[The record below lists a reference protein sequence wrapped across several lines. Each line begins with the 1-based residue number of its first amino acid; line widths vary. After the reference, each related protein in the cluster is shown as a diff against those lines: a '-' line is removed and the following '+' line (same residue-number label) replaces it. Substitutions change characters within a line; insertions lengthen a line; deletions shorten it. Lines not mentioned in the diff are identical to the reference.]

1 MYDAGEN
8 LKRLLPLI
16 AIEIFVWVALIVVL
30 VVITKVAF
38 ELSLGNATLGQRIAT
53 QTARLVISSA
63 AVLVWLISWKKVTER
78 HFWRTIGR
86 SSSATEECAG
96 V

>member
-1 MYDAGEN
+1 

-16 AIEIFVWVALIVVL
+16 AIEIFVWAALIVCV

-38 ELSLGNATLGQRIAT
+38 ELNLGNATLAERIAT

-63 AVLVWLISWKKVTER
+63 AILIWLVSWKKITER
-78 HFWRTIGR
+78 YFWRTIRR
-86 SSSATEECAG
+86 S
-96 V
+96 